1 MTFAPL
7 RGIRVVDVTT
17 SLAGPYCTEVLAAL
31 GADVVKIEP
40 PGVGDE
46 ARTWGP
52 PWWDG
57 ESTLFLTVNAGKRSV
72 CVDLRRGHDVM
83 LRLVDR
89 ADVLVQSLRPGLAD
103 ERGLGAEELR
113 ARNPRLVYCSIRSFG
128 RTGPWRDRP
137 GYDPLAQAAGG
148 IVSVTGEPGRDGV
161 RAGVSVS
168 DQGTGMWA
176 AIGILAA
183 LHERER
189 TGEGREVDVSL
200 YETALG
206 FMAYHLTGFLG
217 AGAVPAPH
225 GTAFPSI
232 VPYQAFSASD
242 GRLMIAA
249 GNDRLFAALVDALGL
264 PELASDAR
272 FTTNADRVANREAL
286 VPLLEASF
294 AAEPRE
300 HWLARLA
307 DAGVPAAPVQDV
319 SEVASA
325 EQTEAL
331 EILQELPHP
340 AVGGLRIP
348 AFPVSIDGERVRH
361 DSAPPEL
368 GAHTAEVL
376 AEAGYSEPE
385 IAELVAAGI
394 VALARD

>member
-1 MTFAPL
+1 M
-7 RGIRVVDVTT
+7 
-17 SLAGPYCTEVLAAL
+17 
-31 GADVVKIEP
+31 
-40 PGVGDE
+40 
-46 ARTWGP
+46 
-52 PWWDG
+52 
-57 ESTLFLTVNAGKRSV
+57 
-72 CVDLRRGHDVM
+72 CVDLRRGNDVM
-83 LRLVDR
+83 LRLVDG
-89 ADVLVQSLRPGLAD
+89 ADVLVQSLRPGLAE
-103 ERGLGAEELR
+103 ERGLGAEALR

-249 GNDRLFAALVDALGL
+249 GNDRLFAALVERARPAGAGVGRALHDQRRSRG
-264 PELASDAR
+264 
-272 FTTNADRVANREAL
+272 
-286 VPLLEASF
+286 
-294 AAEPRE
+294 EPRG
-300 HWLARLA
+300 ARS
-307 DAGVPAAPVQDV
+307 AARGAASPPSRGRTGSRASRTRASRRRRFRTCPRSPRRSRPRRSRSCRSFHTPPSAACAFLRSRSRSTV
-319 SEVASA
+319 S
-325 EQTEAL
+325 
-331 EILQELPHP
+331 
-340 AVGGLRIP
+340 
-348 AFPVSIDGERVRH
+348 VSVTTRRRPS
-361 DSAPPEL
+361 SAPTPPRCWRRP
-368 GAHTAEVL
+368 
-376 AEAGYSEPE
+376 GYSEPE

>member
-1 MTFAPL
+1 VTFLPL

-31 GADVVKIEP
+31 GADVIKIEP
-40 PGVGDE
+40 PGLGDE

-52 PWWDG
+52 PWWGG

-72 CVDLRRGHDVM
+72 CVDLRRGHEVM
-83 LRLVDR
+83 LRLVEG

-103 ERGLGAEELR
+103 ERGLGVEQLR
-113 ARNPRLVYCSIRSFG
+113 ATNPRLVYCSIRSFG
-128 RTGPWRDRP
+128 RVGPWRDRP

-161 RAGVSVS
+161 RAGVSIA

-176 AIGILAA
+176 ALGVVAA

-217 AGAVPAPH
+217 AGVVPAGR

-232 VPYQAFSASD
+232 VPYQAFAAKD
-242 GRLMIAA
+242 GRLMVAA
-249 GNDRLFAALVDALGL
+249 GNDRLFAALVEALGL
-264 PELASDAR
+264 PELAADAR
-272 FTTNADRVANREAL
+272 FSTNADRVANRDAL
-286 VPLLEASF
+286 IPLLEARF
-294 AAEPRE
+294 ASEPRA
-300 HWLARLA
+300 HWVARLA
-307 DAGVPAAPVQDV
+307 EASVPAAPVQDV
-319 SEVASA
+319 SEVAMS

-331 EILQELPHP
+331 GFVHGVPHP
-340 AVGGLRIP
+340 TLPDLRLP

-361 DSAPPEL
+361 AFAPPVL

-376 AEAGYSEPE
+376 AEAGYSEQE
-385 IAELVAAGI
+385 IDRLAAERI
-394 VALARD
+394 VSLG

>member
-1 MTFAPL
+1 VAFAPL

-40 PGVGDE
+40 PGLGDE

-83 LRLVDR
+83 LRLVDG

-103 ERGLGAEELR
+103 ERGLGADALR
-113 ARNPRLVYCSIRSFG
+113 GHNPRLVYCSIRSFG

-148 IVSVTGEPGRDGV
+148 IVSVTGEPGRNGV
-161 RAGVSVS
+161 RAGVSVA

-176 AIGILAA
+176 ALGIMAA

-217 AGAVPAPH
+217 AGVVPAGR

-232 VPYQAFSASD
+232 VPYQAFAAAD

-249 GNDRLFAALVDALGL
+249 GNDRLFAALVETLGL
-264 PELASDAR
+264 PELATDAR
-272 FTTNADRVANREAL
+272 FATNAYRVANREAL
-286 VPLLEASF
+286 VPFLEERFASQ
-294 AAEPRE
+294 PRA
-300 HWLARLA
+300 HWLTRLG

-319 SEVASA
+319 SEVTTA

-331 EILQELPHP
+331 GILQELEHP
-340 AVGGLRIP
+340 TVADLRLP
-348 AFPVSIDGERVRH
+348 AFPLSIDGERVRH
-361 DSAPPEL
+361 ASAPPVL

-376 AEAGYSEPE
+376 VEAGFSQDDVER
-385 IAELVAAGI
+385 LAADG
-394 VALARD
+394 VVGLGG